1 MKTVSDLLI
10 TALFTVFV
18 QNLVLSSGLGM
29 SEAIR
34 VSKKPGTFGKIAVMI
49 SGFSVITSVICSLL
63 NNKALS
69 LKTLPFAGKA
79 AVYGGILAGVYIF
92 VALLLKL
99 IFRVSDKLLG
109 TLGIAALN
117 TLVFAVPFINDSAA
131 YSFVFAVGS
140 GIGAGIA
147 FVLAAALISK
157 GSAALEKNKNIPEA
171 FRGTPAMLIYVGLLS
186 LAFAGFAGTSLF
198 A

>member
-1 MKTVSDLLI
+1 MKMISDLLI

-18 QNLVLSSGLGM
+18 QNLVLSSGLGI

-34 VSKKPGTFGKIAVMI
+34 VSTKPGTFGKFAVMI
-49 SGFSVITSVICSLL
+49 SGFSVVTSVICSLL
-63 NNKALS
+63 NTAL
-69 LKTLPFAGKA
+69 TGFANLPFAGKA
-79 AVYGGILAGVYIF
+79 AVYGCVLAAVYIIT
-92 VALLLKL
+92 ALLMKL
-99 IFRVSDKLLG
+99 IFRASDKLLG

-117 TLVFAVPFINDSAA
+117 TLVFAVPFINESAA
-131 YSFVFAVGS
+131 YSLADAVGS

-157 GSAALEKNKNIPEA
+157 GSAALEKNENVPEA
-171 FRGTPAMLIYVGLLS
+171 FKGTPAMLIYVGLLS
-186 LAFAGFAGTSLF
+186 LAFAGFADSSLF

>member
-1 MKTVSDLLI
+1 MKMVSDLLI

-18 QNLVLSSGLGM
+18 QNLVLNSGLGM

-34 VSKKPGTFGKIAVMI
+34 VSTKPGMFGKFAAMI
-49 SGFSVITSVICSLL
+49 SGFSVVTSVICSLL
-63 NNKALS
+63 NTVIGFGAM
-69 LKTLPFAGKA
+69 PFAGKA
-79 AVYGGILAGVYIF
+79 AVYGGILAAVYILIC
-92 VALLLKL
+92 VILKL
-99 IFRVSDKLLG
+99 IFRVTDKFLG

-131 YSFVFAVGS
+131 YSFADSIGS
-140 GIGAGIA
+140 GLGAGIA

-157 GSAALEKNKNIPEA
+157 GSAALDKNENIPEA

-186 LAFAGFAGTSLF
+186 LAFAGFADSSLF
-198 A
+198 M

>member
-1 MKTVSDLLI
+1 MKMISDLLI

-34 VSKKPGTFGKIAVMI
+34 VSTKPGMFGKFAAMI
-49 SGFSVITSVICSLL
+49 SGFSVVTSVICSLL
-63 NNKALS
+63 NTVIGFGS
-69 LKTLPFAGKA
+69 MPFAGKA
-79 AVYGGILAGVYIF
+79 AVYGGILAAVYILIC
-92 VALLLKL
+92 VLLKL
-99 IFRVSDKLLG
+99 IFRVTDKFLG

-117 TLVFAVPFINDSAA
+117 TLVFAVPFINESAA
-131 YSFVFAVGS
+131 YSFADAIGS
-140 GIGAGIA
+140 GLGAGIA

-157 GSAALEKNKNIPEA
+157 GSAALEKNENIPEA
-171 FRGTPAMLIYVGLLS
+171 FKGTPAMLIYVGLLS
-186 LAFAGFAGTSLF
+186 LAFAGFADSSLF